1 MITKIKNKLFVFS
14 LIMVLFFSAISYSS
28 NASLIGDTN
37 NATLSLSPNTGVYK
51 VGNTYAIDILVNT
64 HGQNVVAVAAYL
76 TYNPGLFQVV
86 SIDNTGSVFTTEA
99 ENIIDNVNGKVK
111 ITSGIPTPGVNTV
124 SGKVATLNIKGLAD
138 TAPSAD
144 NFSFI
149 FTAGSTIDSN
159 VILNDGLGTDR
170 ISGVDSGK
178 YTLDGTPPANVSSF
192 TATAG
197 DGQISL
203 GWTNPATDF
212 AGVTILRKTGS
223 YPASPTDG
231 TIVYNGSGT
240 SYVNTGLV
248 NGTLYYYKA
257 FSRDAV
263 LNYSSGAQ
271 ASATALDTTPPAAIT
286 NLSATPVNARSVSL
300 SWTAVGD
307 NGSTGTAASYDARYS
322 LAAITAANFS
332 SATQISGEPAPKA
345 SGGAESMIV
354 TGLTGDT
361 TYYFAIKAVDS
372 SGNIG
377 AVSNLP
383 SAKTYKRS
391 DINIPP
397 DNLVNSVD
405 FGILMSYWGSVT
417 KPIGDI
423 DQDGYV
429 NAQDFGI
436 MMSDWG

>member
-1 MITKIKNKLFVFS
+1 MIAKIKNKLLAFF
-14 LIMVLFFSAISYSS
+14 LIVVLFFSVISYSS
-28 NASLIGDTN
+28 NASLIGNTN

-76 TYNPGLFQVV
+76 NYNPGLFQVV

-99 ENIIDNVNGKVK
+99 ENVIDNVNGNVK
-111 ITSGIPTPGVNTV
+111 ITSGIPTPGINTV

-144 NFSFI
+144 NFNFN

-159 VILNDGLGTDR
+159 VILNDGLGTDI
-170 ISGVDSGK
+170 ISGVDNGK

-192 TATAG
+192 VATAG

-203 GWTNPATDF
+203 SWTNPSADF
-212 AGVTILRKTGS
+212 AGVTILRKTGL
-223 YPASPTDG
+223 YPANPTDG
-231 TIVYNGSGT
+231 TIVYNGSGIN
-240 SYVNTGLV
+240 YVNTGLV

-257 FSRDAV
+257 FSYDTV

-271 ASATALDTTPPAAIT
+271 ASATALDAAPPAAIT
-286 NLSATPVNARSVSL
+286 NLSATPVSARSISL

-307 NGSTGTAASYDARYS
+307 NGNIGTAASYDARYS

-332 SATQISGEPAPKA
+332 TATQINGEPTPKA

-354 TGLTGDT
+354 TGLVGDK

-372 SGNIG
+372 SGNNG
-377 AVSNLP
+377 AISNLP
-383 SAKTYKRS
+383 NAKTYKS
-391 DINIPP
+391 ADLNIPP

-405 FGILMSYWGSVT
+405 FGILMSYWGST
-417 KPIGDI
+417 TNSIADI
-423 DQDGYV
+423 NQNNIV
-429 NAQDFGI
+429 NAEDFGI
-436 MMSDWG
+436 MMSQWG